1 MIKLENMTLPSG
13 RKLVFDCDYRDT
25 KCRLLSSNG
34 NYIAEGKGWSRI
46 DALWMLYCDRLV
58 AYGLERYTFPMRE
71 ATIAEL
77 VNRHDRYHARI
88 LNELWELHN
97 EARQGIPKE
106 KPRKADPWE
115 VVR

>member
-13 RKLVFDCDYRDT
+13 RKLVFDADYRDT

-46 DALWMLYCDRLV
+46 DALWMLYLDRLE
-58 AYGLERYTFPMRE
+58 ATRRETTPRHERY
-71 ATIAEL
+71 
-77 VNRHDRYHARI
+77 NARI
-88 LNELWELHN
+88 ANELWELHN

-106 KPRKADPWE
+106 KPRKADPWGII
-115 VVR
+115 R